1 MATKMA
7 PDLLNQIINEF
18 QGDTLSRIAAVVGA
32 EPGKT
37 RTALTSLVPGFLGG
51 LANRASTTG
60 GANEVI
66 DLIRKSNLTSISVD
80 DLTRPENI
88 TSATNIGRSAL
99 DLGFGDKLGS
109 VTDWIASYAGL
120 NRATVGSLATVCGPL
135 ILGLIGRRLGSSPNA
150 SSLTSL
156 LGSPSKYFQNAS
168 PGLVRALGLGSGV
181 ATARQFVDDTERRAA
196 AAVPESSSPFKWL
209 IPVLLGIGAIALIAY
224 LISRRTEPT
233 NIVTTQPTARTEAPA
248 PAPVAQAP
256 AVPTSAN
263 LGAFIDTKLP
273 NGVNLNIPTNG
284 IESKLLAFINDP
296 ARAVDNTTWF
306 SFDRLEFETD
316 SARLK
321 PTSREQLLNV
331 AAILKAYPN
340 VAVKIGGY
348 TDNTGDPAHNL
359 KLSQDR
365 ANATLNE
372 LVALGIPNSQ
382 LAAEGYGEQFPVADN
397 STPEGRQ
404 RNRRIDIRVTKK

>member
-7 PDLLNQIINEF
+7 PDLVNLIINEF
-18 QGDTLSRIAAVVGA
+18 QGDTLSRVASVVGA

-51 LANRASTTG
+51 LASKASTTE

-66 DLIRKSNLTSISVD
+66 DLIRRNNLTSVG
-80 DLTRPENI
+80 LENLDQPGGVTNI
-88 TSATNIGRSAL
+88 TNIGRSAM
-99 DLGFGDKLGS
+99 DLGFGNKVGA
-109 VTDWIASYAGL
+109 VTDWIASYAGI
-120 NRATVGSLATVCGPL
+120 NRATVGSLATVCAPL
-135 ILGLIGRRLGSSPNA
+135 ILGLIGRRLGGSLNP

-156 LGSPSKYFQNAS
+156 LGSPSRYLQSIS
-168 PGLVRALGLGSGV
+168 PGLVGALGLGG
-181 ATARQFVDDTERRAA
+181 AA
-196 AAVPESSSPFKWL
+196 ASAHQFANDTDRRTAEYARESTSSPLKWL
-209 IPVLLGIGAIALIAY
+209 IPLLLGIGAIALIAY

-233 NIVTTQPTARTEAPA
+233 NVVTSQPTVRTEAP

-256 AVPTSAN
+256 ALPN

-273 NGVNLNIPTNG
+273 NGVNLNIPSNG
-284 IESKLLAFINDP
+284 VESKLLAFINDP

-316 SARLK
+316 SARLR
-321 PTSREQLLNV
+321 PQSREQVSNI

-365 ANATLNE
+365 ANSTLNE
-372 LVALGIPNSQ
+372 LVALGIPTSQ